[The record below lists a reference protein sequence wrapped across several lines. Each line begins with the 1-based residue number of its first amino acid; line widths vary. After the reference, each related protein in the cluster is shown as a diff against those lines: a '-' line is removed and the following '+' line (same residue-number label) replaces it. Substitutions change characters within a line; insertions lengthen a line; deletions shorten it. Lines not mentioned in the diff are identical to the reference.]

1 MSRGEPLFQRPKR
14 GLYVAYDHARDG
26 APYASFA
33 RHFSSLFRLERDN
46 SLERE
51 LGAEDAE
58 AHVRALQ
65 EGPMATCSCALVLCG
80 ASTHLSAFVDWEIK
94 AALDRRMGLIAVIL
108 PANPARENGEPLLPE
123 RLRRNFDSGF
133 AVVVRA
139 GDLIE
144 GRVDLG
150 ARVEFATARMA
161 ETIDNALPLM
171 RKDG

>member
-1 MSRGEPLFQRPKR
+1 MGEPLFQRPKR
-14 GLYVAYDHARDG
+14 GLYIAYDHGRDG

-33 RHFSSLFRLERDN
+33 RHFSSVFRLERDN

-51 LGAEDAE
+51 LGTDDAE
-58 AHVRALQ
+58 AHVRALS
-65 EGPMATCSCALVLCG
+65 EGPMATCACILVLCG
-80 ASTHLSAFVDWEIK
+80 ASTHLSKFVDWEIK
-94 AALDRRMGLIAVIL
+94 AALDRKLGLIAVAL
-108 PANPARENGEPLLPE
+108 PSNPALENGEPLLPE
-123 RLRRNFDSGF
+123 RLKRNFDSGY

-161 ETIDNALPLM
+161 EKIENALPL
-171 RKDG
+171 RLQEG